1 MKLDLNSSF
10 NTLGYSVYEFYQRP
24 GVGFYIP
31 LYQREYSWDKDNI
44 LQLLE
49 DIAQGV
55 LAMIEHPDSEI
66 RFLGTIITVNETDRK
81 EIQPQDPRSL
91 PTAIEKV
98 IDGQQ
103 RLTTLALLC
112 ALLYKQILELEEKLL
127 KLSTSNK
134 DEIEETATFWKRK
147 LIDMFSV
154 DLQSGKPKRKPKIIR
169 GKDDYWTRQDK
180 NTDAYKSIPSLFLAD
195 FILSLEDKSVIPEP
209 QDKKSSFGVNYREI
223 NKWLDNICNGHTDQ
237 EELYPKGWDILADVS
252 LQEDLWNFERK
263 DLVSAVNQK
272 DIKNKKSE
280 SYLLCSLVQVFSV
293 CHYLLDRCCFT
304 VIQPK
309 NEDWAFDMFQSLNAS
324 GTPLTAIETF
334 RSIVVSETERE
345 EKPKRFEN
353 TEINQD
359 YERIQTLF
367 RDTNSAAAK
376 SKRTNDFLTSI
387 AIVINAEKLES
398 HFSAQRKYLDK
409 LYKTQKL
416 YTDKCSLISFMGNY
430 ADFYKNVWVDYKG
443 ENNLPIDTIKSNT
456 EADLASL
463 LILFLKQSNHRMSV
477 TLLAYFYHDILEGN
491 PNSIPNFIASV
502 KAISAFYIF
511 WRSAY
516 ANAGLDVVYRSFFK
530 GGDKI
535 DGSTYPKRDWI
546 SNKGGSLDIKELK
559 AYFLNTLAL
568 KDIGDKTEWVKKSS
582 TYLKYDNAYYVC
594 LINLLISAHDT
605 IPDPNNAGLPKI
617 GASNSNPYLELK
629 KWQSIDLK
637 EIEHIAPQKGITTG
651 WDKALYDPAT
661 ELFNSIGN
669 LTLLP
674 SRVNQSVG
682 NKGWDEKLLY
692 YKHLSEKDTD
702 KITELS
708 RKAQK
713 TGINLDT
720 NTIKILRDASY
731 STHILPVLA
740 VEGQDWN
747 SKIVEDRNVRI
758 LEIVWDRIITWLQ

>member
-1 MKLDLNSSF
+1 MKLDLNSAF

-24 GVGFYIP
+24 GIGFYIP
-31 LYQREYSWDKDNI
+31 LYQREYSWDKDNVV
-44 LQLLE
+44 QLLE

-81 EIQPQDPRSL
+81 EIQPQDPKSL

-112 ALLYKQILELEEKLL
+112 ALLYRQIVELEEKLVKL
-127 KLSTSNK
+127 KTNNK

-169 GKDDYWTRQDK
+169 GKDDYWTRDK
-180 NTDAYKSIPSLFLAD
+180 KNIEAYKSIPSLFLAD
-195 FILSLEDKSVIPEP
+195 FIASLEDKTIVAEP

-223 NKWLDNICNGHTDQ
+223 EKWLGTICNGHTDQ
-237 EELYPKGWDILADVS
+237 EETYPKAWDILADVN
-252 LQEDLWNFERK
+252 LQDDLWNFERK
-263 DLVSAVNQK
+263 DLADIVQQK
-272 DIKNKKSE
+272 DTKNKKSE

-334 RSIVVSETERE
+334 RSIVVAETERE
-345 EKPKRFEN
+345 ESKRFEN
-353 TEINQD
+353 TLIGED
-359 YERIQTLF
+359 YDRIQTLF
-367 RDTNSAAAK
+367 KDTNSAAAK

-387 AIVINAEKLES
+387 AIVIDASKIES

-416 YTDKCSLISFMGNY
+416 YADKCSLIGFMGNY

-443 ENNLPIDTIKSNT
+443 ENNLPIEAIKSNA

-463 LILFLKQSNHRMSV
+463 LVLFLKQSNHRMSV

-502 KAISAFYIF
+502 KAISAFYIL

-516 ANAGLDVVYRSFFK
+516 PNAGLDVAYRSFFK

-546 SNKGGSLDIKELK
+546 SNKGGSLDIKEVKTYL
-559 AYFLNTLAL
+559 FNTLTL
-568 KDIGDKTEWVKKSS
+568 KDIGDKTEWVKKASS
-582 TYLKYDNAYYVC
+582 YLGYDNAYHVC

-605 IPDPNNAGLPKI
+605 IPDPNNVGLIKV
-617 GASNSNPYLELK
+617 GASNANPYLKLEN
-629 KWQSIDLK
+629 WQSTDLK
-637 EIEHIAPQKGITTG
+637 EIEHIAPQKGMATG

-661 ELFNSIGN
+661 ELFNSLGN

-674 SRVNQSVG
+674 SKVNQSVG

-692 YKHLSEKDTD
+692 YKHLSEKDPD

-708 RKAQK
+708 IKAQK
-713 TGINLDT
+713 TGIKLDA
-720 NTIKILRDASY
+720 NAINILLASSY
-731 STHILPVLA
+731 GTHILPVLA

-747 SKIVEDRNVRI
+747 TNMVEDRTENI
-758 LEIVWDRIITWLQ
+758 LKIVWDKIITWLQ